1 MSARQKS
8 CEGCEGD
15 EKLKFRPGSWLPRD
29 GNSKMIIFLPQPDL
43 DETISSRLGPGG
55 GRHK

>member
-8 CEGCEGD
+8 CEGD
-15 EKLKFRPGSWLPRD
+15 EKLKFRPGSWLARD